1 MRCEADNNI
10 FDLGFATTPQM
21 SLMDIELLN
30 TQFKVEKITLKNSSQ
45 ESCNQL
51 TLEKGYH
58 GNSLKELDC
67 FFFNISRNNRHFSHA
82 WTILPEY
89 RNTVSE
95 RLCYTG
101 MFLIYEICSF
111 KSCNRGSSPGRV
123 KPKTMQL
130 LCVASPL
137 STQH

>member
-1 MRCEADNNI
+1 MRCKADNI

-21 SLMDIELLN
+21 SLNIESLKQ
-30 TQFKVEKITLKNSSQ
+30 QFKVEKITLENSSQ

-67 FFFNISRNNRHFSHA
+67 FLFNISKNNRHFSYA
-82 WTILPEY
+82 WTSLTEY

-95 RLCYTG
+95 RLCYSG
-101 MFLIYEICSF
+101 MFFI
-111 KSCNRGSSPGRV
+111 SCNRGSSPGQV

-130 LCVASPL
+130 VYVASPL
-137 STQH
+137 NTQQ

>member
-1 MRCEADNNI
+1 MRCKADNNT
-10 FDLGFATTPQM
+10 FDLGFATTPKM
-21 SLMDIELLN
+21 SLDIESLK
-30 TQFKVEKITLKNSSQ
+30 QHFKVEKISLENSSQ

-67 FFFNISRNNRHFSHA
+67 FLVNISRNNRHFSYA
-82 WTILPEY
+82 WKNVTEY

-111 KSCNRGSSPGRV
+111 ISRNRGSSPGGV
-123 KPKTMQL
+123 KSKTIQL
-130 LCVASPL
+130 VCVASPL

>member
-1 MRCEADNNI
+1 MRCKADNNI

-21 SLMDIELLN
+21 SLDIESLKQ
-30 TQFKVEKITLKNSSQ
+30 QFKVEHITLENSSQ
-45 ESCNQL
+45 ELCNQL
-51 TLEKGYH
+51 TPEKGYH

-67 FFFNISRNNRHFSHA
+67 FLFNISKNNRHFSYA
-82 WTILPEY
+82 WTSLTEY

-101 MFLIYEICSF
+101 MFLIYELCSF
-111 KSCNRGSSPGRV
+111 VSCNRGLSPGQV
-123 KPKTMQL
+123 KPMTIQL
-130 LCVASPL
+130 VRVVSPL

>member
-1 MRCEADNNI
+1 MRCKADNNI

-21 SLMDIELLN
+21 SLNNESLKEH
-30 TQFKVEKITLKNSSQ
+30 FKVEKITLENSSQ

-67 FFFNISRNNRHFSHA
+67 FLFNISRNNRHFSYA
-82 WTILPEY
+82 WTNLTEY

-111 KSCNRGSSPGRV
+111 ISCNRGSSPGRV
-123 KPKTMQL
+123 NQKTIKL

>member
-1 MRCEADNNI
+1 MRCKADNNI
-10 FDLGFATTPQM
+10 FDLGFATTLQM
-21 SLMDIELLN
+21 SLDSESLKQ
-30 TQFKVEKITLKNSSQ
+30 QFKVEHITLENSSQ

-67 FFFNISRNNRHFSHA
+67 FLFNISKNNRHFSYA
-82 WTILPEY
+82 WTSLTEY

-111 KSCNRGSSPGRV
+111 ISCNRGSNPGQV
-123 KPKTMQL
+123 KPMTIQL
-130 LCVASPL
+130 VRVVSPL
-137 STQH
+137 SIHH

>member
-1 MRCEADNNI
+1 MRCKADSI

-21 SLMDIELLN
+21 SLDIESLKK
-30 TQFKVEKITLKNSSQ
+30 QFKVETITLTNSSQ

-67 FFFNISRNNRHFSHA
+67 FLFNISRNNRHFSYA
-82 WTILPEY
+82 WASVHEY

-111 KSCNRGSSPGRV
+111 ISCNRGSSPGGV

-130 LCVASPL
+130 VYVASPL
-137 STQH
+137 STHH

>member
-1 MRCEADNNI
+1 MRCKADNTT
-10 FDLGFATTPQM
+10 FDLGFATTPKM
-21 SLMDIELLN
+21 SLDIESLK
-30 TQFKVEKITLKNSSQ
+30 QHFKVENISLKNSSQ

-67 FFFNISRNNRHFSHA
+67 FLFNISRNNRHFSYA
-82 WTILPEY
+82 WASVTKY

-101 MFLIYEICSF
+101 MFLIYTALYCVIEVRIPVGSNQRLYNWYVWLLRKACSI
-111 KSCNRGSSPGRV
+111 KE
-123 KPKTMQL
+123 
-130 LCVASPL
+130 
-137 STQH
+137 

>member
-1 MRCEADNNI
+1 MRCTADNNI

-21 SLMDIELLN
+21 SLDIESFKQ
-30 TQFKVEKITLKNSSQ
+30 QFKVENITLENSSQ
-45 ESCNQL
+45 KSCNQL

-67 FFFNISRNNRHFSHA
+67 FLFNISRNNRHFSDA
-82 WTILPEY
+82 WTSDTKY

-101 MFLIYEICSF
+101 MFLIYVICSF
-111 KSCNRGSSPGRV
+111 ISCNRGSNPGRV
-123 KPKTMQL
+123 KQKTIQL
-130 LCVASPL
+130 VCVASPL

>member
-1 MRCEADNNI
+1 MRCKADNNT
-10 FDLGFATTPQM
+10 FDLGFATTPKM
-21 SLMDIELLN
+21 SLDIESLK
-30 TQFKVEKITLKNSSQ
+30 QHFKVENISLENSSQ

-67 FFFNISRNNRHFSHA
+67 FLFNISKNNRHFSYA
-82 WTILPEY
+82 WTSLTEY

-101 MFLIYEICSF
+101 MFLIYELCSF
-111 KSCNRGSSPGRV
+111 VSCNRGLSPGQV
-123 KPKTMQL
+123 KPMTIQL
-130 LCVASPL
+130 VRVVSPL